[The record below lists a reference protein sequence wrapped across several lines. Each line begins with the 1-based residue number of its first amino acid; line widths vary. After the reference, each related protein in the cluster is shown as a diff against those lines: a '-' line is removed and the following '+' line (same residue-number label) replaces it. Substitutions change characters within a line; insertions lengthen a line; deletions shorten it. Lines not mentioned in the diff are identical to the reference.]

1 MLLFCP
7 NKNLATVFK
16 VQTEYH
22 GFVGLFELLVI
33 LAQEK
38 HVPNSCMKQQTPQNR
53 NQGLSLSFC
62 KCFFSKLWFQVQLS
76 HSFQEWVKFRK
87 TRWHSRFAWNS
98 CSACHHQHGN
108 CIELDDTP
116 PTPPLFTSASTG
128 ITSGSLHFHWKKL
141 NFHQGKLDG
150 INCCHP
156 ESIHCK
162 HLFHVVCAETM

>member
-1 MLLFCP
+1 MWHHLHNDTNKKIRLLS
-7 NKNLATVFK
+7 K
-16 VQTEYH
+16 
-22 GFVGLFELLVI
+22 
-33 LAQEK
+33 
-38 HVPNSCMKQQTPQNR
+38 SCMKQQTPQNR
-53 NQGLSLSFC
+53 IQGLSLSFC
-62 KCFFSKLWFQVQLS
+62 KCFFSKLRFQVQLS
-76 HSFQEWVKFRK
+76 HSFPEWVKFRK

-128 ITSGSLHFHWKKL
+128 ITSGSLHFHLKKL